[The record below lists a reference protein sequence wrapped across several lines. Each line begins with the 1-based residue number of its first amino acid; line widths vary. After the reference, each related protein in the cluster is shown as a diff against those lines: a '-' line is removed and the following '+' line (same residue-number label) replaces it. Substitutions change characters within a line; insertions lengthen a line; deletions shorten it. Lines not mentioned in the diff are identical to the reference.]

1 MANLQDKIEN
11 VLNETRILVLGI
23 QILIG
28 FGFRTFFEPGFEQ
41 MAPYTQRLQ
50 LMALGLMLLGFGV
63 LMIPAPY
70 HRIVLHG
77 RNTGELHRLATITLS
92 AGLLPFALAMGLS
105 FFLGARW
112 VLGTSGSLILSTC
125 VFALALA
132 CWYGLEILWILT
144 VPSSSPA
151 IDIIRLA
158 TTTE

>member
-77 RNTGELHRLATITLS
+77 RNTGELHRLATITVS
-92 AGLLPFALAMGLS
+92 AGLLPTGSRALRAFSEMLRGK
-105 FFLGARW
+105 ANRH
-112 VLGTSGSLILSTC
+112 
-125 VFALALA
+125 A
-132 CWYGLEILWILT
+132 
-144 VPSSSPA
+144 PRRPH
-151 IDIIRLA
+151 
-158 TTTE
+158 